1 MGRQTDKEACLLD
14 DSHDSGNERRRK
26 KITDP

>member
-14 DSHDSGNERRRK
+14 DPHDSGNEGRSK
-26 KITDP
+26 KITNL